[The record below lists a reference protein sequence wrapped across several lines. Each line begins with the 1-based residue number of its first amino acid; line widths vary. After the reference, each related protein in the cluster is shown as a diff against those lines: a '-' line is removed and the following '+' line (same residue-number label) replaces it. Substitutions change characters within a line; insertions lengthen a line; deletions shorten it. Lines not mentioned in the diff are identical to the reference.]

1 MKELE
6 ENLHLELCRRRY
18 LLLEPSLSLPGFS
31 LSRTICFKEI
41 WVRGFLPF
49 SFGLGFFMFV
59 PSSFDL
65 GFFVFVPSSFD
76 LSGLF
81 AFFMFLLRLAW
92 VSSFWFVFLLCV
104 VWVSSF

>member
-76 LSGLF
+76 LGFFVFAPSSFDLSGLF
-81 AFFMFLLRLAW
+81 AFFMFLLRL
-92 VSSFWFVFLLCV
+92 V
-104 VWVSSF
+104 